1 MEFIGYSKW
10 FLATTFNAPSS
21 THDARLVRRTDV
33 FQSSISN
40 AFPEKSINLGQKFG
54 EIPLVTVGECAF
66 PKYAWLVKGFSE
78 TTRNEKERP
87 FNKKLR

>member
-1 MEFIGYSKW
+1 MGFIGYSKW

-21 THDARLVRRTDV
+21 THDARLVRRTEV

-40 AFPEKSINLGQKFG
+40 AFPEKSINLGEKFG
-54 EIPLVTVGECAF
+54 EIPLVTVGDIAF